1 MSNFLS
7 KDGDDWY
14 VRNKYKLSEEID
26 LIDDQLIA
34 IFSQYISSDS
44 KFLEIGC
51 GNGNRASKI
60 AREFK
65 CTVSGIDL
73 SPIAISSGSRAYRNI
88 NLKQGDANNLP
99 YESKSFD
106 FVYLGFFLY
115 LVNRDSYLRV
125 LSEADRMI
133 GDGGYLAIL
142 DFDVPINYSNTYKPS
157 PSVKSCKM
165 DNSKVFCS
173 SGLYTLVA
181 KSTFQHNGAALSVD
195 LDERISIQIM
205 RKENTF

>member
-1 MSNFLS
+1 MSKFVS
-7 KDGDDWY
+7 KDGDDWF
-14 VRNKYKLSEEID
+14 VRNKYKLSEEFD
-26 LIDDQLIA
+26 VIDDQLVA
-34 IFSQYISSDS
+34 IFSNYLSSDS

-60 AREFK
+60 FKEFE
-65 CTVSGIDL
+65 CEVTGIDL
-73 SPIAISSGSRAYRNI
+73 SSIAIASGSKIYHDI
-88 NLKQGDANNLP
+88 KLTQGDACDLP

-133 GDGGYLAIL
+133 SDGGYLAIL
-142 DFDVPINYSNTYKPS
+142 DFDVPINYSNPYNPS
-157 PSVKSCKM
+157 PTVQSSKM
-165 DNSKVFCS
+165 DNSKVFCA

-181 KSTFQHNGAALSVD
+181 KSTFQQNQATIGAD

-205 RKENTF
+205 RKENSF